1 MFHNLFYINATYI
14 RLVIYLDKQQV
25 CFDGSIYFDIKNEVV
40 HKNYFFIVEEQL
52 TMTIYIYGQNMTYSY
67 S

>member
-40 HKNYFFIVEEQL
+40 HKNYFFIVEGQL
-52 TMTIYIYGQNMTYSY
+52 TMTIYIYGQNMTYS
-67 S
+67 